1 MAVADETAN
10 LSEMCSP
17 RSTKRQTEEK
27 VEALKKKVASNKR
40 SRKKATPPGGAGGR
54 KGSFPI

>member
-1 MAVADETAN
+1 MERVKFG
-10 LSEMCSP
+10 
-17 RSTKRQTEEK
+17 RTEKK